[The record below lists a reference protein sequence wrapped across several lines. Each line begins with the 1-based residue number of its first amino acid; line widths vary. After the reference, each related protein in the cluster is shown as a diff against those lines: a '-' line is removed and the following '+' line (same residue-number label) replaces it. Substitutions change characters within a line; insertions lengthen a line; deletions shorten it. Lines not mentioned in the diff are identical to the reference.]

1 MKLAA
6 LALMALVAGCADPAL
21 EEDLGGGDDSSV
33 TDTADDSTDAG
44 DDAGDAA
51 DSTDGADAGDGADD
65 GDDASD
71 GDDTGDDSGD
81 DGGSAL
87 PDFHGRFGSPSIVR
101 DTARLHAFFPIQGY
115 QGRTVHVAHARS
127 DDDGATWQRVGDALP
142 RLGPGVKPGS
152 AVWAP
157 AAAKIG
163 TKWVLYYSAVEKGT
177 EQHFCVFR
185 AYADRPGAAF
195 TDDFAEPLVCPEGGK
210 WAIDPYVVQDG
221 AGDWWLEVRYD
232 KPDHVNT
239 ISIRKLDATGRNFAP
254 NSAWHELTR
263 IKQGGWEEPVM
274 ENAAVVQLPVPGS
287 APHWFVFYS
296 GGSYRNNTYA
306 VGYADCGTSITG
318 PCTKKTVTAPWLTSK
333 ADLKAFGP
341 GTPTFWLDATGAQM
355 MSVNTWK
362 FSGGQ
367 ENPDNQGQIMHT
379 FEVHM
384 NATAKPVATFV
395 RRNE

>member
-1 MKLAA
+1 MKHAVLAM
-6 LALMALVAGCADPAL
+6 MALVAGCAEPAL
-21 EEDLGGGDDSSV
+21 EEDMGGGDDSTV
-33 TDTADDSTDAG
+33 TDDAVPTDDTNP
-44 DDAGDAA
+44 
-51 DSTDGADAGDGADD
+51 GDGADPGDAGDPGDGGD
-65 GDDASD
+65 GD
-71 GDDTGDDSGD
+71 
-81 DGGSAL
+81 SAL

-101 DTARLHAFFPIQGY
+101 DGARLHAFFPIQGY
-115 QGRTVHVAHARS
+115 QGTTVHVAHARS

-163 TKWVLYYSAVEKGT
+163 STWVIYYSAVEKGT
-177 EQHFCVFR
+177 EQHFCIFR
-185 AYADRPGAAF
+185 AVADRPGAAF
-195 TDDFAEPLVCPEGGK
+195 KDEFAEPLVCPEGGK
-210 WAIDPYVVQDG
+210 WAIDAYAVQDG
-221 AGDWWLEVRYD
+221 NGDWWLEVRYD

-254 NSAWHELTR
+254 GSAWHELTR

-274 ENAAVVQLPVPGS
+274 ENAAVVQLPVPGG
-287 APHWFVFYS
+287 APRWFVFYS

-318 PCTKKTVTAPWLTSK
+318 PCVKKTIDAPWMKSMP
-333 ADLKAFGP
+333 DLKAFGP
-341 GTPTFWLDATGAQM
+341 GTPTFWLDAQGKHM
-355 MSVNTWK
+355 MTVNTWK

-367 ENPDNQGQIMHT
+367 ENPNNQGQIMHT

-384 NATAKPVATFV
+384 TANAKPVATFV